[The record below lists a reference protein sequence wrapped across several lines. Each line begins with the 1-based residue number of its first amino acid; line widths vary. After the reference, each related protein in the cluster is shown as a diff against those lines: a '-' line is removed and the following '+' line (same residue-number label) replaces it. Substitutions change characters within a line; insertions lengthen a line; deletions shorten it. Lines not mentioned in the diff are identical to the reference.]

1 MFSDYIRSEPLQR
14 RFYAE
19 GFCAGGG
26 AQLRGAKTLRR
37 LILRSSGEEGNS
49 LVEMALVS
57 AFVFLPLIFGI
68 IQFSFA
74 LYAYNFVN
82 LVSRQATRY
91 AAVRGV
97 ESCVISATFPNCNMG
112 PDTASGKNA
121 TAPSALQTY
130 VRSLAYP
137 GINPNNLTVTT
148 TYLARHVTS
157 GAGGFSK
164 TAWDVACTT
173 TNPYNAQECNTPG
186 NAVQVSA
193 VYQFPLAIPF
203 WKNSTLT
210 LTGTSQMVI
219 NQ

>member
-1 MFSDYIRSEPLQR
+1 MNVKSFR
-14 RFYAE
+14 
-19 GFCAGGG
+19 
-26 AQLRGAKTLRR
+26 K
-37 LILRSSGEEGNS
+37 LILRSCRDEGNS
-49 LVEMALVS
+49 LVEMAIVS
-57 AFVFLPLIFGI
+57 AFVFLPLIFAI
-68 IQFSFA
+68 IQFSLA

-82 LVSRQATRY
+82 LAARQATRY

-130 VRSLAYP
+130 VRALAYP
-137 GINPNNLTVTT
+137 GIKPSNLTVTS
-148 TYLARHVTS
+148 TYLAAHVTS
-157 GAGGFSK
+157 GAGGFST
-164 TAWDVACTT
+164 TAWDAACTT

-186 NAVQVSA
+186 NAVQVSV
-193 VYQFPLAIPF
+193 VYQLPLAIPF
-203 WKNSTLT
+203 WKKETLN

>member
-1 MFSDYIRSEPLQR
+1 MSIANRLGQLIVR
-14 RFYAE
+14 
-19 GFCAGGG
+19 GF
-26 AQLRGAKTLRR
+26 R
-37 LILRSSGEEGNS
+37 EEGNT

-82 LVSRQATRY
+82 MASRQATRY
-91 AAVRGV
+91 ASVRGV

-112 PDTASGKNA
+112 PDTGVNT
-121 TAPSALQTY
+121 TAPSALQAY
-130 VRSLAYP
+130 VRGLAYP
-137 GINPNNLTVTT
+137 GINPNNLAVTT
-148 TYLARHVTS
+148 TYLAQHVTS
-157 GAGGFSK
+157 GAGGFSN
-164 TAWDVACTT
+164 TDWNTACTT
-173 TNPYNAQECNTPG
+173 TNPNNAQECNTPG
-186 NAVQVSA
+186 NAVQVSV

-203 WKNSTLT
+203 WKNATLN

>member
-1 MFSDYIRSEPLQR
+1 MSVK
-14 RFYAE
+14 RF
-19 GFCAGGG
+19 
-26 AQLRGAKTLRR
+26 RK
-37 LILRSSGEEGNS
+37 LILRIRREDGNS
-49 LVEMALVS
+49 LVEMAIVS

-82 LVSRQATRY
+82 LASRQASRY
-91 AAVRGV
+91 AAVRGT
-97 ESCVISATFPNCNMG
+97 ESCVISPTFPNCNMG
-112 PDTASGKNA
+112 PDTAGGNNA
-121 TAPSALQTY
+121 TDPSALQTY
-130 VRSLAYP
+130 VRALTYP

-173 TNPYNAQECNTPG
+173 TNPYDNQECNTPG
-186 NAVQVSA
+186 NAVQVSV

-203 WKNSTLT
+203 WKRATLN
-210 LTGTSQMVI
+210 LTGTSHMVI

>member
-1 MFSDYIRSEPLQR
+1 MKRLQ
-14 RFYAE
+14 
-19 GFCAGGG
+19 
-26 AQLRGAKTLRR
+26 K
-37 LILRSSGEEGNS
+37 LILHSSCDEGNS

-57 AFVFLPLIFGI
+57 AFVFLPLIFAI
-68 IQFSFA
+68 IEFSFA

-82 LVSRQATRY
+82 MASRQASRY
-91 AAVRGV
+91 AVVRGI
-97 ESCVISATFPNCNMG
+97 ESCVISSTFPNCNMG
-112 PDTASGKNA
+112 PDTASGNNA

-130 VRSLAYP
+130 VRALTYP
-137 GINPNNLTVTT
+137 GLNQNNLTVTT
-148 TYLARHVTS
+148 TYLAQHVTA

-186 NAVQVSA
+186 NAVQVSV

-203 WKNSTLT
+203 WKNATLN